1 MCADTYLQHNTGL
14 ADGRS
19 GLGTALAE
27 QGVQMIYNTT
37 HQVLAQGNFVLAVS
51 EGTFG
56 GAPTS
61 YYDLWRVENG
71 KITEHWDV
79 METIADQSTWQ
90 NQNGKF

>member
-1 MCADTYLQHNTGL
+1 
-14 ADGRS
+14 
-19 GLGTALAE
+19 
-27 QGVQMIYNTT
+27 MIYNEV
-37 HQVLAQGNFVLAVS
+37 HQVLAQGDMVLAVS

-71 KITEHWDV
+71 KIAEHWDV
-79 METIADQSTWQ
+79 METIAAEETWQ